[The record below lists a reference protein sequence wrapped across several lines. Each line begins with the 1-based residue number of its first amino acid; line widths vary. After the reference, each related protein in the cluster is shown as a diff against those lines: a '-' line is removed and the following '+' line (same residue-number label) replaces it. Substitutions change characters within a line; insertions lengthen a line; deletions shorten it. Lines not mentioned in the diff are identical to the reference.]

1 MEQQQK
7 HRPLGITII
16 AILTIIGG
24 LAFLASGI
32 AAVTVA
38 PFLSSNGINNNSLLT
53 PVISAVTG
61 VGLLILGLA
70 YFVMAYGLLKAK
82 GWAWTITVCLSCI
95 GIALGFVSVVTGHV
109 GAIFNILINAFILY
123 YIYRPYVKSF
133 FGKTTTAAAAEHLQS
148 P

>member
-7 HRPLGITII
+7 HRPLGVTII

-38 PFLSSNGINNNSLLT
+38 PFLSSNGINNNSMLT
-53 PVISAVTG
+53 PVIYAVTG

-70 YFVMAYGLLKAK
+70 YFVMAYGLLNGK
-82 GWAWTITVCLSCI
+82 G
-95 GIALGFVSVVTGHV
+95 
-109 GAIFNILINAFILY
+109 
-123 YIYRPYVKSF
+123 
-133 FGKTTTAAAAEHLQS
+133 
-148 P
+148 